1 MHIRIPSSQADCSG
15 TLEFSE
21 INTKLRQRIDVQK
34 YRAEKRAKQLA
45 RQRMPAPRLHS
56 DKTQEEASSLMTKLR
71 KALAAN
77 LRRTM
82 DLMRSWDAD
91 GSGFIDRGEFAQA
104 VRKLV
109 PDVDS
114 ATAEALFDM
123 FDTDRSGTLEFP
135 ELHNRLRA
143 ARGGASSRREHAHK
157 VVTSRM
163 RAMQDDVIG
172 RVRIRPEVD
181 RQPTMAHLPTV
192 PTGPRPSLPP
202 KPTLPMTSPAR
213 HRRVGRRMPLNA
225 RRLDGP
231 SAPAALPPREKDTLP
246 SITSH
251 RATCDYFSPVGNAF
265 PAISNFSFESGFR

>member
-1 MHIRIPSSQADCSG
+1 MA
-15 TLEFSE
+15 
-21 INTKLRQRIDVQK
+21 
-34 YRAEKRAKQLA
+34 
-45 RQRMPAPRLHS
+45 
-56 DKTQEEASSLMTKLR
+56 KLR

-91 GSGFIDRGEFAQA
+91 GSGFIDRTEFAQA

-114 ATAEALFDM
+114 ATAEALFDV
-123 FDTDRSGTLEFP
+123 FDTDRSGTLDFP
-135 ELHNRLRA
+135 ELHNKLRA
-143 ARGGASSRREHAHK
+143 MRGGASSRREHAHQ

-181 RQPTMAHLPTV
+181 RLPAMTHLPIV
-192 PTGPRPSLPP
+192 PTAPRPSLPP

-231 SAPAALPPREKDTLP
+231 SAPAALPLREKDTLP

-251 RATCDYFSPVGNAF
+251 RGTGDYFSPVANAF